1 MFASV
6 VYYTVSLLAQRP
18 TVPANEVGIPQVS
31 DTALIDGILGAV
43 YFLAGAIAVISMIM
57 GGVWYITADGDP
69 SKVQRGKNAIIYSSI
84 GLIFVLLAFGIT
96 GFISGR
102 FVSQP

>member
-1 MFASV
+1 MFENI
-6 VYYTVSLLAQRP
+6 VYYTVSFLAQRP
-18 TVPANEVGIPQVS
+18 TVPVDEVGIPDVS
-31 DTALIDGILGAV
+31 DTDLINGILGAV
-43 YFLAGAIAVISMIM
+43 YFLAGAVAVISMIM
-57 GGVWYITADGDP
+57 GGIWYITADGDP